1 MHLDV
6 NGELTVK
13 IKDGKVSWS
22 PPEMSLESVLRD
34 VFSRR
39 DELAS
44 ALKETRL
51 FGRNL
56 MTLHRIREAN
66 HD

>member
-22 PPEMSLESVLRD
+22 PPERSLESVLED

-39 DELAS
+39 DELEA
-44 ALKETRL
+44 ALKEERL
-51 FGRNL
+51 FERNL
-56 MTLHRIREAN
+56 VTLWRTRGEE
-66 HD
+66 

>member
-13 IKDGKVSWS
+13 IDHGKVSWS
-22 PPEMSLESVLRD
+22 PPERSLESVLED

-39 DELAS
+39 DELEA
-44 ALKETRL
+44 ALKEERL
-51 FGRNL
+51 FERNL
-56 MTLHRIREAN
+56 VTLWRTRGEE
-66 HD
+66 